1 MNKLENINF
10 KKSYAECGL
19 KAQGWRFFQAENG
32 KVALEHLEHKKPT
45 LILLDLTIP
54 IMDGFEFI
62 AHLQNDEKWHD
73 TPIVVLT
80 ARQLSAEE
88 LAQLNQHVETIF
100 NKKALNQED
109 LVLSIHQLISE
120 SASVHHE
127 DLQKQEWE

>member
-1 MNKLENINF
+1 M
-10 KKSYAECGL
+10 
-19 KAQGWRFFQAENG
+19 
-32 KVALEHLEHKKPT
+32 ALEHLEHKKPT